1 MFTKQ
6 KIDVS
11 INFGKDCT
19 SGKVLYL
26 PQASLPYIHQTQDTD
41 GEERRLEHFIA
52 YVTHW
57 SVYIN
62 MQGDKETLSG
72 FYKSPQAVINK
83 VLSIYNQV
91 WYASILSIN

>member
-1 MFTKQ
+1 MFKFSLSQ
-6 KIDVS
+6 ILVS
-11 INFGKDCT
+11 VQFSET
-19 SGKVLYL
+19 SIQRTSISRSSRTLFF
-26 PQASLPYIHQTQDTD
+26 QFFSQDM
-41 GEERRLEHFIA
+41 LVEHFIV

-72 FYKSPQAVINK
+72 FYKSPQVVINK

-91 WYASILSIN
+91 WYGSILSIN